1 MMMNSSAGQGD
12 DVAETYASEVDP
24 NLIRRH
30 LMFDEFQDSVW
41 GFVIYR
47 CCNASDEDWK
57 RMLRKIRS
65 ELEYKNTDY
74 YISRD
79 LVPFHNLHPID
90 DPSLYGASMDQVRAH
105 FRSWIPEN
113 IKSRLRPEAT
123 DLDDITY
130 KHLADMTPRYKYCLY
145 VDDLCIESLDQDEDD
160 SKCPVVKILNKDW
173 EPYTLEEIKELGTIY
188 NGTTPA
194 PFLDGFTNDLAEDV
208 GWMYMPVV
216 YYLDRYFNLVK
227 DDWHEQYMRPPFIT
241 GFESTFIGNWRK
253 K

>member
-12 DVAETYASEVDP
+12 DVAETYVSEVDP

-65 ELEYKNTDY
+65 ELEYKKTDY

-90 DPSLYGASMDQVRAH
+90 DPSL
-105 FRSWIPEN
+105 
-113 IKSRLRPEAT
+113 
-123 DLDDITY
+123 
-130 KHLADMTPRYKYCLY
+130 
-145 VDDLCIESLDQDEDD
+145 
-160 SKCPVVKILNKDW
+160 
-173 EPYTLEEIKELGTIY
+173 
-188 NGTTPA
+188 
-194 PFLDGFTNDLAEDV
+194 
-208 GWMYMPVV
+208 
-216 YYLDRYFNLVK
+216 
-227 DDWHEQYMRPPFIT
+227 
-241 GFESTFIGNWRK
+241 
-253 K
+253 